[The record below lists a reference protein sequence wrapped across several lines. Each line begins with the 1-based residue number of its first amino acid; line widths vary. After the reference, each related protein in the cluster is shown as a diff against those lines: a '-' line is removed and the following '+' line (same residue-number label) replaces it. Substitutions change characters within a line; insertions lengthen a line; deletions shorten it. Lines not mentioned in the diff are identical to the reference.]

1 MVEHEDVGVL
11 AGGEAHR
18 DLVAGG
24 KGGADDGVAGEADTL
39 DPVGQAVPYAEG
51 VALVVHVAEYNEA
64 AVERPRRG
72 HGDAGDIGDLAEV
85 AAGGFGDP
93 HVALVLAAVLH
104 EGERGE
110 EEVAVAGEGLHEVGA
125 EAVGHILHF
134 FFGYAAVSVAEHEL
148 SGKGF
153 IDAQL
158 HCGPGLVALRPAGG
172 DEQVRARKLEALEV
186 DVRGLVAGE
195 GRTAEDSFGI
205 RQPHEGQ
212 EAQVVMD
219 GGVEL
224 LAKPLGRLT
233 GAERGGHG
241 QIDDVLTGPV
251 DVDLHGGF

>member
-1 MVEHEDVGVL
+1 M
-11 AGGEAHR
+11 
-18 DLVAGG
+18 
-24 KGGADDGVAGEADTL
+24 
-39 DPVGQAVPYAEG
+39 
-51 VALVVHVAEYNEA
+51 ALVVHVAEYDEA

-85 AAGGFGDP
+85 AAGGLGDP

-104 EGERGE
+104 KGERGK
-110 EEVAVAGEGLHEVGA
+110 EEVAVSGEGFHKVGA

-134 FFGYAAVSVAEHEL
+134 SFGYAAVGVSEHEL
-148 SGKGF
+148 PGKGF
-153 IDAQL
+153 INAQFD
-158 HCGPGLVALRPAGG
+158 GGAGLVALRPAGG
-172 DEQVRARKLEALEV
+172 DEQVCPRKLEAFEI

-195 GRTAEDSFGI
+195 DRTAEDGLGI

-224 LAKPLGRLT
+224 LAKPLGRLA

-241 QIDDVLTGPV
+241 QIDDVLAGPV